1 MGTRGDVLP
10 SLFLGSVLALCLR
23 TRARAA
29 MSVGG
34 WLVSCRVCFTCV
46 HLLFFVFVVPW
57 GRLGLVWCSLVA
69 LWWLSV
75 RSLVVAA
82 VGGGCVQGGRRRGGG
97 GGGQSRGSGPLRA
110 TALSQSRP
118 PDAIVFT
125 HIAVLHRL
133 RPCVDCFGS
142 AIRPT
147 GGDSVGSVR
156 MAQKPLKLFNKCIC
170 GGRAIN

>member
-1 MGTRGDVLP
+1 MSRLLHLCPFAFFCFCGALGPSRAGVVL
-10 SLFLGSVLALCLR
+10 S
-23 TRARAA
+23 
-29 MSVGG
+29 GG
-34 WLVSCRVCFTCV
+34 
-46 HLLFFVFVVPW
+46 
-57 GRLGLVWCSLVA
+57 SLVA
-69 LWWLSV
+69 LC
-75 RSLVVAA
+75 A
-82 VGGGCVQGGRRRGGG
+82 VLGRGGGWRRVRAGWEEEGGG